1 MFYFVDWRTRKSM
14 IFFNFTRRIIFRK
27 KLSDSTFA
35 KAENQKSLFHEPK
48 RLKCT

>member
-14 IFFNFTRRIIFRK
+14 IFFNFTRKIVFRK

-35 KAENQKSLFHEPK
+35 KAKNLYFMNQRDLNVPK
-48 RLKCT
+48 T